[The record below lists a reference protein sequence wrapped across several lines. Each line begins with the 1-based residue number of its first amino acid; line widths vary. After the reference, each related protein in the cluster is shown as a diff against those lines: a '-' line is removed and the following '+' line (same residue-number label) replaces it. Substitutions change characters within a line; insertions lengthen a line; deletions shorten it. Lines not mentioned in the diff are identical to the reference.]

1 MIFVVIGVFIRGND
15 DKVVIDYCIDDDEE
29 GLGIFDNEEN
39 GYKFYDYENGEDNNE
54 NDNIKEKRNDLEKNN
69 FLGNVGLNKIE
80 VFDIEIFFL
89 ECDYKD
95 FKNLL
100 EVVVD
105 FSLILNL
112 LL

>member
-1 MIFVVIGVFIRGND
+1 M
-15 DKVVIDYCIDDDEE
+15 
-29 GLGIFDNEEN
+29 
-39 GYKFYDYENGEDNNE
+39 
-54 NDNIKEKRNDLEKNN
+54 
-69 FLGNVGLNKIE
+69 GNVGLYKIE